1 MQIALNVLYAV
12 ALVYLLLVNR
22 PVMVVNVPDEE
33 PNQRNKGE

>member
-12 ALVYLLLVNR
+12 AIVYLLLHR

-33 PNQRNKGE
+33 PNPKEQR

>member
-12 ALVYLLLVNR
+12 AIVYLLLNK
-22 PVMVVNVPDEE
+22 PVMIVNVPDEE